1 MSISINSM
9 EDLIKYS
16 YLLPHMV
23 LVDIDKRIGD
33 WLASGG
39 SIEDGYIKQQFRYA
53 ERFIKGVGKNER

>member
-1 MSISINSM
+1 M
-9 EDLIKYS
+9 EDLFRYG
-16 YLLPHMV
+16 YLLPHVV

-53 ERFIKGVGKNER
+53 EKVIKEV